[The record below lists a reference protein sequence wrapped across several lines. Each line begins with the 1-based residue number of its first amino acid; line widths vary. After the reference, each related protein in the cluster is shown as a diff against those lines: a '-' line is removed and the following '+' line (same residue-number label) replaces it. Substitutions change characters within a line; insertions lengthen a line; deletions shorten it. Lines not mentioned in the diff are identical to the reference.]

1 MRRSACR
8 YAARS
13 ARSRRTSASRRCT
26 SPTIRRK
33 RSRCPTAWPSCATAA
48 CSRWRRP
55 RRSTSD
61 PRPASWRPSSGPTTS
76 FRAWSRSARVPTRSC
91 RRRSVPCAPVRRRS
105 WRPVPR
111 ACSPCA
117 RRTSR
122 WTAPARTSS
131 RGGCGWAPISGTRFA
146 TTAGRRRGWCSRGA
160 SENRGITR
168 GCPGGGAGG
177 ARFPPRVPP
186 SCAGAGEGG
195 GPKGVVLGAGTVAAT
210 SVLGFAIALLLVRYD
225 FPGRGLFGYLTL
237 IPIIS
242 PPLVGVLGFTFIMG
256 KAGTVNILLEDW
268 FGLAKPINFVYGV
281 HGVLLVETLHLFP
294 MITLN
299 VVDALSKI
307 DPSLEEAAESV
318 GARGWR
324 KLRTITL
331 PLTTPGYVAG
341 ALLVF
346 IWTFSDFETP
356 LVLGVHDLLAS
367 QAYLNIVQFVDRRL
381 FRMGLV
387 ISALMVALA
396 VVFLVAARRYV
407 AIKDYSSLSYS
418 RVARRRLGPLG
429 ATAAVTFLSAVM
441 AFSFIPYLGVAL
453 ASVGKGWSMTPFP
466 VRYTW
471 LFFERVI
478 VETPKYIVNSLLY
491 SVLAVVICI
500 VVGVPIAWI
509 LARTR
514 LPGRDTLDG
523 LNTLILAVPGTA
535 IGIAYIRA
543 FHVELPWLGV
553 PLTSLWII
561 LPIVLAVR
569 RLPYTV
575 RGSYASLLLVHRS
588 MEEAAASVG
597 AGRLRSFRDVTLSL
611 MWRGILVGSLFS
623 FMTSLQEASAVL
635 FLSLGGWETITVG
648 IFSFYIAGSANEA
661 AALGVILIV
670 VAAVSVTVINRAAG
684 TRMGGMFG

>member
-1 MRRSACR
+1 MSDGAAVSVRS
-8 YAARS
+8 
-13 ARSRRTSASRRCT
+13 
-26 SPTIRRK
+26 
-33 RSRCPTAWPSCATAA
+33 
-48 CSRWRRP
+48 
-55 RRSTSD
+55 
-61 PRPASWRPSSGPTTS
+61 
-76 FRAWSRSARVPTRSC
+76 
-91 RRRSVPCAPVRRRS
+91 
-105 WRPVPR
+105 
-111 ACSPCA
+111 
-117 RRTSR
+117 
-122 WTAPARTSS
+122 PARPG
-131 RGGCGWAPISGTRFA
+131 RLLPALGVGGIWLFLLIFLVYPLIRILYDAFSDE
-146 TTAGRRRGWCSRGA
+146 AGRLTLA
-160 SENRGITR
+160 NFVEF
-168 GCPGGGAGG
+168 
-177 ARFPPRVPP
+177 ARDRYYIRALVN
-186 SCAGAGEGG
+186 SLL
-195 GPKGVVLGAGTVAAT
+195 LGLGTVAAT
-210 SVLGFAIALLLVRYD
+210 SVLGFAVAFLLVRYD
-225 FPGRGLFGYLTL
+225 FTGRNLFSYLTL

-256 KAGTVNILLEDW
+256 RAGTVNVLLEDW
-268 FGLAKPINFVYGV
+268 FGLARPVNFVYGL

-299 VVDALSKI
+299 VVDALAKI
-307 DPSLEEAAESV
+307 DPALEEAAESV
-318 GARGWR
+318 GARGWK
-324 KLRTITL
+324 KLVTITL

-346 IWTFSDFETP
+346 IWTFSDFATP

-381 FRMGLV
+381 FRMGIV

-418 RVARRRLGPLG
+418 KIGRRRLAPLG
-429 ATAAVTFLSAVM
+429 QASAIAFLSIVM
-441 AFSFIPYLGVAL
+441 LLSFIPYLGVVL
-453 ASVGKGWSMTPFP
+453 ASVGKGWSLTPFP
-466 VRYTW
+466 LRYT
-471 LFFERVI
+471 LGYFERVI
-478 VETPKYIVNSLLY
+478 VETPKYIVNSFLY
-491 SVLAVVICI
+491 SGLAVVLC
-500 VVGVPIAWI
+500 VALGVPIAWI

-523 LNTLILAVPGTA
+523 LNTLILAIPGTA

-543 FHVELPWLGV
+543 FHFDLPFVGR

-561 LPIVLAVR
+561 LPMVLAIR

-597 AGRLRSFRDVTLSL
+597 ARGFRSFSDVTLPL
-611 MWRGILVGSLFS
+611 IWRGVLVGSLFS

-670 VAAVSVTVINRAAG
+670 VAAVSVTVINRVAG